1 MDNEFKYLFWT
12 ELHKLLTA
20 LGRWVAAKQQQAA
33 QAYLPEV
40 KNVWYEQAITSGILH
55 DIATVARELGE
66 EQTVTSKRGAQY
78 TWQIDEVTV
87 AVDDQ
92 EGYLTVYA
100 GELLVCSTQP
110 TIRLFIPGHWL
121 HRLAPYM
128 ERAQLHEQ
136 AWLALQHQWSYI

>member
-12 ELHKLLTA
+12 ELHKLLTV
-20 LGRWVAAKQQQAA
+20 LGRWVAAKQHQAA

-40 KNVWYEQAITSGILH
+40 KTVWYEQAVTSGILH

-66 EQTVTSKRGAQY
+66 EPAVSSKRGSQY
-78 TWQIDEVTV
+78 QWQIDEVIV
-87 AVDDQ
+87 VVDDDS
-92 EGYLTVYA
+92 YLTVYV

-121 HRLAPYM
+121 HVLAPYM

-136 AWLALQHQWSYI
+136 AWLALQHQWGY